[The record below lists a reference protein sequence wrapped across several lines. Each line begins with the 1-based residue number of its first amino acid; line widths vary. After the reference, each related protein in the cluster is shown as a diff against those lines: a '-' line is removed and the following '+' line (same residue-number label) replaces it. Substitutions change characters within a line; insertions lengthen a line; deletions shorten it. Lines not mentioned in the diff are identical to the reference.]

1 MCGVSNY
8 SVSVY
13 SSPLQVP
20 VLELEDGEG
29 ICVCLQMSEYHN
41 EAIHVDGPVMT
52 LTRTT
57 TAQDTCLHH

>member
-29 ICVCLQMSEYHN
+29 MCRLELGGEWGRAGGMWQKCPAPPSSPPPL
-41 EAIHVDGPVMT
+41 A
-52 LTRTT
+52 R
-57 TAQDTCLHH
+57 